1 MTDTTLID
9 AAPAPAPR
17 PRALSAL
24 EIAAALELPPPTPE
38 QVAVIEADPAQ
49 PALVIAGAGSGKT
62 ETMAAR
68 TLWLVANG
76 HAAPGEILGLTFT
89 RKAAGELAV
98 RMAERVAAL
107 RAKGLMP
114 ELGEPDPAAEL
125 LDAPRVSTYNAFA
138 AAIFRDNAALLGFD
152 GDGVVLGEAASW
164 LLARQ
169 IVVDS
174 DDPRLADLDAGV
186 DKVTGAVVAIAAAL
200 SENLADP
207 KAVASYADDI
217 RSLTDLPAG
226 GRGAYAD
233 VEKDVVERIAALPLL
248 VDLAQQFQRAKFE
261 RGYTEFSDQI
271 ATAMRIVEANPE
283 VAQTLRDQYRFV
295 ILDEYQDTSVSQS
308 RLLSTIFR
316 GEPVM
321 AVGDPHQS
329 IYGWRGASASNLA
342 EFRDWFGCRT
352 QLALSTSWR
361 NGTRILA
368 AANRIIEPLS
378 AQSAVEVKPLA
389 PRPGADE
396 VPITVA
402 FEETLAEEAKAVAD
416 WFAGKLRDRS
426 LWKTPKG
433 ETEPAP
439 PSAALLLR
447 ARANLDA
454 YLEAFKAAGVKYHVL
469 GVGGLLSEPVV
480 ADLVA
485 ALAVIARA
493 DSGSELIRLLVGSRW
508 RLGPRDIV
516 ALRAL
521 ASWLAKRDHTHRPL
535 SDVALQAL
543 RSSVAADE
551 SLSLVD
557 ALDFLVQA
565 PDDHGMVATA
575 GFSEVGLARLREAGE
590 LFAQLRRRIR
600 LPLGELTA
608 LVIEKL
614 DLDIEVAANESR
626 PGGLRALEAFADAV
640 AGFEQLG
647 ASGDVADFL
656 GWLREAQS
664 RERLTPRT
672 EPPEPGCVQVLTIH
686 GSKGLEWDV
695 VAVPRLVEG
704 ELPNPS
710 ATSTGWLTFGGF
722 PYSFRGDRDALP
734 DFDWRSCET
743 RREVSDGVKR
753 FKEQERERLLLEDRR
768 LAYVAVTRARSHL
781 LLAGSFWA
789 SQTKPRDPS
798 RFLQEMAEAGII
810 DPLPEAPASAE
821 RAEGDELPTLPWPRD
836 PLGTRRPR
844 VEAAAE
850 AVRAAEPT
858 VGDPRLALELRLL
871 LEEHRRRVAGGSP
884 SEPPM
889 RVPASRFSDFV
900 NAPDETLAQVRRPM
914 PERPYRATRLG
925 TLFHAWVES
934 RSDESVVGGF
944 DELDD
949 LDFETADE
957 LVAVDAERFAKLRE
971 TFAASPWA
979 DLKPV
984 DVEREIHLPF
994 DGRVV
999 ICKIDAVYQHGD
1011 RFEVVDWKTG
1021 RSPVDAADLERKQL
1035 QLALYRL
1042 AYASWRGIDPDL
1054 IDAAFYFVA
1063 DDTVIRPERI
1073 DTELDLLDRWRTAF
1087 PMQGSAP
1094 RTA

>member
-1 MTDTTLID
+1 MTDLTLID
-9 AAPAPAPR
+9 ATAPEPR
-17 PRALSAL
+17 PARTLSAR
-24 EIAAALELPPPTPE
+24 EIAAALELPPPTDE
-38 QVAVIEADPAQ
+38 QVAVIESDPTA

-62 ETMAAR
+62 ETMASR

-76 HAAPGEILGLTFT
+76 YAAPGEILGLTFT

-98 RMAERVAAL
+98 RMAERIAAL
-107 RAKGLMP
+107 REKGLMP
-114 ELGEPDPAAEL
+114 VQGEPDPAAEL

-174 DDPRLADLDAGV
+174 DDDRLADLDAGV
-186 DKVTGAVVAIAAAL
+186 DKVTTAVVQLAAAL
-200 SENLADP
+200 NENLADP
-207 KAVASYADDI
+207 EAVAAYAADI
-217 RSLTDLPAG
+217 RSLSELPNG
-226 GRGAYAD
+226 GRGRYGE
-233 VEKDVVERIAALPLL
+233 VESAVVERIAALPLL
-248 VDLAQQFQRAKFE
+248 VELAVRFQRAKFE

-271 ATAMRIVEANPE
+271 ATAMRIVEANSE
-283 VAQTLRDQYRFV
+283 VAATLREQYRFV

-308 RLLSTIFR
+308 RLLSTIFV
-316 GEPVM
+316 GTPVM

-352 QLALSTSWR
+352 TLSLSTSWR
-361 NGTRILA
+361 NGARILA

-378 AQSAVEVKPLA
+378 AVSAVEVKPLA

-396 VPITVA
+396 LPLTIVYEQTI
-402 FEETLAEEAKAVAD
+402 AEEAARVAE
-416 WFAGKLRDRS
+416 WFRDRLADRS
-426 LWKTPKG
+426 LGKTPTS
-433 ETEPAP
+433 ETEAAP

-447 ARANLDA
+447 ARANLEA
-454 YLEAFKAAGVKYHVL
+454 YLAAFRAAGVKYHVL
-469 GVGGLLSEPVV
+469 GVGGLLAEPVV
-480 ADLVA
+480 ADIVA

-508 RLGPRDIV
+508 RVGARDIV
-516 ALRAL
+516 ALRSL
-521 ASWLAKRDHTHRPL
+521 ASWLAKRDHTHQPL
-535 SDVALQAL
+535 SEIALEAL
-543 RSSVAADE
+543 RNSVAAEE

-557 ALDFLVQA
+557 ALDFLAHA
-565 PDDHGMVATA
+565 PESHGIIATA
-575 GFSEVGLARLREAGE
+575 GFSEAGLARLREAGE
-590 LFAQLRRRIR
+590 LFARLRRRAR
-600 LPLGELTA
+600 LPLGELTS
-608 LVIEKL
+608 LVIESL

-647 ASGDVADFL
+647 QSGDVADFL

-672 EPPEPGCVQVLTIH
+672 ESPEPGCVQVLTIH

-710 ATSTGWLTFGGF
+710 ATSTGWLQFGGF
-722 PYSFRGDRDALP
+722 PYAFRGDHDALP
-734 DFDWRSCET
+734 VFDWQACET
-743 RREVSDGVKR
+743 RAEVVQRMKQ
-753 FKEQERERLLLEDRR
+753 FKEEEKQRLLLEDRR
-768 LAYVAVTRARSHL
+768 LAYVALTRARSHL

-789 SQTKPRDPS
+789 SQSKPRTPS
-798 RFLQEMAEAGII
+798 RFLTELADAYLI
-810 DPLPEAPASAE
+810 DELPEAPEFA
-821 RAEGDELPTLPWPRD
+821 ELPEGEALAPTEWPRD
-836 PLGTRRPR
+836 PLGTRRAR
-844 VEAAAE
+844 VEQAAE
-850 AVRAAEPT
+850 AVRTARPQVADE
-858 VGDPRLALELRLL
+858 RLATELRLL
-871 LEEHRRRVAGGSP
+871 LEEHRERLAGGAP
-884 SEPPM
+884 GTPPM
-889 RVPASRFSDFV
+889 RVQASRFSDYV

-925 TLFHAWVES
+925 TLFHAWVEE
-934 RSDESVVGGF
+934 RSTVPIVGGL
-944 DELDD
+944 DELQD
-949 LDFETADE
+949 LDLEAADE
-957 LVAVDAERFAKLRE
+957 LIAVDEELFAQLRE
-971 TFAASPWA
+971 TFLASPWGG
-979 DLKPV
+979 LVPV

-999 ICKIDAVYQHGD
+999 ICKLDAVYQHGE

-1021 RSPVDAADLERKQL
+1021 RSPNGAADLERKQL

-1063 DDTVIRPERI
+1063 DNTVVRPERI
-1073 DTELDLLDRWRTAF
+1073 DTEEDLLRRWREAF
-1087 PMQGSAP
+1087 PEG
-1094 RTA
+1094 